1 MLTVLT
7 FYWMN
12 ASWQLGDELLVARIN
27 QIANFLLIGKKDPV
41 AEDVKNN
48 LLFVNTSYDKMLV
61 PFEDDYGSGTRAVAD
76 RKKLAA
82 LLKII
87 NDAPVKPKLV
97 LWDIFVDNPSD
108 LDSGLYAEMEKLNPL
123 VCSSYLETESKINR
137 PNPNLHYALAQYET
151 TTGSFLKYR
160 IMLNDS
166 MPYVP
171 SALYSSLTGN
181 TFHKTFGMVSV
192 SNQVWLNSFIVDLP
206 LRKSHIESNEIPLWN
221 VGEALEIFSEEEIQ
235 ASVANKLIVF
245 GDLYEFDNHETLL
258 GTQPGPMIVV
268 NTYLALLKGLP
279 HIRWSDVVILFG
291 LYLFTTLYCLRLR
304 NSEEGVMAK
313 SIHRWKTG
321 RFIMKYFSYLF
332 VFFFLTIILYLFTG
346 KHFQILPFAIYF
358 NLFEIAVTWSR
369 KRKRK
374 MQLVA
379 LNEQKNK
386 LHTEFIVSENTD

>member
-1 MLTVLT
+1 
-7 FYWMN
+7 MN

-27 QIANFLLIGKKDPV
+27 QIANFLLIGKEDPI

-76 RKKLAA
+76 RKKLTQ
-82 LLKII
+82 LLRII
-87 NDAPVKPKLV
+87 NAAPVKPKLV
-97 LWDIFVDNPSD
+97 LWDIFVDNPSEF
-108 LDSGLYAEMEKLNPL
+108 DSSLYAEMVKLKPL
-123 VCSSYLETESKINR
+123 ICSSYLEAENKINQ
-137 PNPNLHYALAQYET
+137 PNPDLHYALAQYET

-166 MPYVP
+166 LPYVP
-171 SALYSSLTGN
+171 SELYSSVTGN

-192 SNQVWLNSFIVDLP
+192 SNQLWLNSFIVDLP

-235 ASVANKLIVF
+235 STVAKKLIVF

-279 HIRWSDVVILFG
+279 RIRWTDVLILFS
-291 LYLFTTLYCLRLR
+291 LYLFTTIYCLRLR
-304 NSEEGVMAK
+304 NPEDGLMAK

-332 VFFFLTIILYLFTG
+332 VFFFLTIILYLITNR
-346 KHFQILPFAIYF
+346 HFQILPFAIYF
-358 NLFEIAVTWSR
+358 NLFEIAVNWSR

-379 LNEQKNK
+379 ENEQKNK
-386 LHTEFIVSENTD
+386 LHSEFIVSENTD